1 MMNKAE
7 LKYLLENEIQKNEN
21 LIDIVGKNTLHI
33 QSLYSDLKTK
43 EHTVTKLL
51 ARLNEKREEVYK
63 LKEIIRSQ
71 SEKKIAETFYPES
84 VDN

>member
-1 MMNKAE
+1 MMHKTE
-7 LKYLLENEIQKNEN
+7 LKYLLEQEIQKVEN
-21 LIDIVGKNTLHI
+21 LIDVVGKNTLHI

-63 LKEIIRSQ
+63 LIHIANCFPELR
-71 SEKKIAETFYPES
+71 EKG
-84 VDN
+84 N